1 MIYDPFGHALLSV
14 AAKALLP
21 ADLSGLA
28 EAAEVE
34 LGLAGS
40 AYTGADYDRA
50 VLAVVYWINCH
61 VATLDA
67 GGVIASRSEKKLGES
82 VSVTYATGTK
92 GGTALDPC
100 AKAYQLARSLLD
112 AGGYQ
117 SLQTIR

>member
-1 MIYDPFGHALLSV
+1 MMYDPFGHALLSV
-14 AAKALLP
+14 AAQALSP

-28 EAAEVE
+28 EAAEVD

-40 AYTGADYDRA
+40 SYTGTDYDRA

-61 VATLDA
+61 LATLEV
-67 GGVIASRSEKKLGES
+67 GGVLTSRSEKKLGES

-100 AKAYQLARSLLD
+100 AKAHQLAQSLLNS
-112 AGGYQ
+112 GGYQ
-117 SLQTIR
+117 PLQTIR